1 MKQLQPQLLKD
12 NLAYYPLL
20 CYVDVSGLFVVADA
34 KKKEQKK
41 KKKHFMWQTEECC
54 ANLEE
59 SWRIKRI
66 AN

>member
-20 CYVDVSGLFVVADA
+20 CCVDVSGLFVVADA
-34 KKKEQKK
+34 KRRKK
-41 KKKHFMWQTEECC
+41 KTKHFMWQTEECC

-66 AN
+66 AD